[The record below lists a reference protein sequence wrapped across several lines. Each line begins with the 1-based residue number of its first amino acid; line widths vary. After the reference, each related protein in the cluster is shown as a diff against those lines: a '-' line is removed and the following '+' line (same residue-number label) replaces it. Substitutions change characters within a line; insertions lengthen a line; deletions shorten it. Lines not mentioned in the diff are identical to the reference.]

1 MIFGVIGLL
10 LINAVMIVT
19 IYSYARSLD
28 KIRYTVSQAQQ
39 GNFDVE
45 FDCANMPA
53 PMTRLA
59 HEIEDMREG
68 MKQAIEAGIRD
79 QRTKTE
85 LITNVSHDLKTPLTS
100 IITYTDLIKRSN
112 IEDETVRGY
121 VDVLADKSQRLKGL

>member
-1 MIFGVIGLL
+1 MSLSLCSAVVLVALVLLVVLILILILSVILILLGDYMVVFGIIGLL
-10 LINAVMIVT
+10 IVNAVMLVA
-19 IYSYARSLD
+19 IYFYARSLD
-28 KIRYTVSQAQQ
+28 KIRDTVSQTQQ

-85 LITNVSHDLKTPLTS
+85 LIT
-100 IITYTDLIKRSN
+100 
-112 IEDETVRGY
+112 
-121 VDVLADKSQRLKGL
+121 